1 MYIISIMSYDRTRL
15 LTLSERI
22 QTIGIIIVVI
32 TVVVGVRYRRVLPVQ
47 VAWVKGL
54 WVS

>member
-1 MYIISIMSYDRTRL
+1 MYIISITSYDRTRL
-15 LTLSERI
+15 LTLSKRI

-32 TVVVGVRYRRVLPVQ
+32 TVVGVRYRRVLPVQ

-54 WVS
+54 GVI